1 MMKEEIGNHPENAG
15 RKKGPTIDEVYQKIK
30 EMIYYNRLAPGQKI
44 VYADMAA
51 RLHTSSTPV
60 IQALKRLEASR
71 LVIHVHNKGYFV
83 GEITESEAR
92 QLYQAR
98 EALETYIIPSVIQ
111 NLTPQMLDDIK
122 AAFKK
127 HEKAN
132 RRMLIL
138 VDAQFHLKIAE
149 IAQNEI
155 IYQILKEIFEK
166 IYLKYRPE
174 YMDDEWGKKVVKQHH
189 ELLESLREGQAEKA
203 VRIVRK
209 HIKTG
214 RDYVIGSLLSHDI
227 LPG

>member
-1 MMKEEIGNHPENAG
+1 MMKEEIENRVENAG
-15 RKKGPTIDEVYQKIK
+15 KRKGPTIDEVYQKMK

-71 LVIHVHNKGYFV
+71 LVIHIHNKGYFV
-83 GEITESEAR
+83 GEITENEAR

-98 EALETYIIPSVIQ
+98 EALETYIIPAVIQ
-111 NLTPQMLDDIK
+111 NLTPQKLDQIK
-122 AAFKK
+122 EAFKK
-127 HEKAN
+127 YEKAN

-149 IAQNEI
+149 FAHNEV
-155 IYQILKEIFEK
+155 IYQILKDIFEK

-174 YMDDEWGKKVVKQHH
+174 YMEDGWEKKVVKQHH
-189 ELLESLREGQAEKA
+189 ELLESLREGQAEKTI
-203 VRIVRK
+203 RMVRK

-214 RDYVIGSLLSHDI
+214 MDYVIGSLLSHDAI
-227 LPG
+227 PG

>member
-1 MMKEEIGNHPENAG
+1 MMKEEIGNQPENAR
-15 RKKGPTIDEVYQKIK
+15 RKRGPTIDEVYQKIK

-122 AAFKK
+122 TAFKK

-155 IYQILKEIFEK
+155 IYQILKDIFEK

-189 ELLESLREGQAEKA
+189 ELLESLREGEAEKT

-214 RDYVIGSLLSHDI
+214 MDYVIGSLLSHETI
-227 LPG
+227 PG

>member
-1 MMKEEIGNHPENAG
+1 MVKEGTESQAENG
-15 RKKGPTIDEVYQKIK
+15 RRKKGPTIDEVYQKIK

-71 LVIHVHNKGYFV
+71 LVIHIHNKGYFV
-83 GEITESEAR
+83 GEITENEAR

-98 EALETYIIPSVIQ
+98 EALETYIIPAVIQ
-111 NLTPQMLDDIK
+111 NLTPQKLDQIK
-122 AAFKK
+122 EAFKK
-127 HEKAN
+127 YEKAN

-149 IAQNEI
+149 FAHNEV
-155 IYQILKEIFEK
+155 IYQILKDIFEK

-174 YMDDEWGKKVVKQHH
+174 YMEDGWEKKVVKQHH
-189 ELLESLREGQAEKA
+189 ELLESLREGQAEKTI
-203 VRIVRK
+203 RMVRK

-214 RDYVIGSLLSHDI
+214 MDYVIGSLLSHDAI
-227 LPG
+227 PG

>member
-1 MMKEEIGNHPENAG
+1 
-15 RKKGPTIDEVYQKIK
+15 
-30 EMIYYNRLAPGQKI
+30 
-44 VYADMAA
+44 
-51 RLHTSSTPV
+51 
-60 IQALKRLEASR
+60 EASR

-92 QLYQAR
+92 QLYEAR

-122 AAFKK
+122 TAFKK

-155 IYQILKEIFEK
+155 IYQILKDIFEK

-189 ELLESLREGQAEKA
+189 ELLESLREGQAEKT

-214 RDYVIGSLLSHDI
+214 MDYVIGSLLSHETI
-227 LPG
+227 PG

>member
-1 MMKEEIGNHPENAG
+1 MMNEELRSQAENG
-15 RKKGPTIDEVYQKIK
+15 GKRKGPTIDEVYRKIK
-30 EMIYYNRLAPGQKI
+30 ELIYYNRLAPGQRI

-51 RLHTSSTPV
+51 RLHTSPTPV

-71 LVIHVHNKGYFV
+71 LVIHVHNRGYFV

-92 QLYQAR
+92 HLYQAR
-98 EALETYIIPSVIQ
+98 EALETYIVPIVIQ
-111 NLTPQMLDDIK
+111 NLTPRMLDEIRG
-122 AAFKK
+122 AFKK

-149 IAQNEI
+149 IARNEI
-155 IYQILKEIFEK
+155 IYQILKDIFEK

-174 YMDDEWGKKVVKQHH
+174 YLDDGWVEKVIKQHH
-189 ELLESLREGQAEKA
+189 ELLESLREGQVEKT
-203 VRIVRK
+203 VRIVRR
-209 HIKTG
+209 HIQTG
-214 RDYVIGSLLSHDI
+214 MDYVIGSLLAHDT